1 MNWRKKVC
9 LGTAQ
14 FGNVYGITNKKKSEL
29 SVSEIKKFLILLK
42 KNKIEFVDTAL
53 NYKNVD
59 IKLEK
64 TKINLNKFKIIT
76 KIPRPKAKEK
86 FYKRKILRKILK
98 SKEILK
104 IKSFNAI
111 LIHNCQDLNVKQAK
125 LIKDTLNELKDRKLT
140 KKIGLSVYNPK
151 DLNFMLR
158 FFIPDLLQAPHNV
171 FDARFTQGKILNKI
185 FKNNIELHVRSVF
198 LQGLLLTD
206 MKNINL
212 KFNKW
217 EKLFEKWDLYCKKNK
232 ISKLEASVSLAMKN
246 KKIKKIVVGF
256 SNIDEFIEFL
266 KIQVKNKLIFPKFL
280 TDNEKNIDKLI
291 NPYNWKT

>member
-1 MNWRKKVC
+1 
-9 LGTAQ
+9 
-14 FGNVYGITNKKKSEL
+14 
-29 SVSEIKKFLILLK
+29 
-42 KNKIEFVDTAL
+42 
-53 NYKNVD
+53 
-59 IKLEK
+59 
-64 TKINLNKFKIIT
+64 
-76 KIPRPKAKEK
+76 
-86 FYKRKILRKILK
+86 
-98 SKEILK
+98 
-104 IKSFNAI
+104 
-111 LIHNCQDLNVKQAK
+111 
-125 LIKDTLNELKDRKLT
+125 
-140 KKIGLSVYNPK
+140 
-151 DLNFMLR
+151 MLR
-158 FFIPDLLQAPHNV
+158 FFIPDLIQAPHNV